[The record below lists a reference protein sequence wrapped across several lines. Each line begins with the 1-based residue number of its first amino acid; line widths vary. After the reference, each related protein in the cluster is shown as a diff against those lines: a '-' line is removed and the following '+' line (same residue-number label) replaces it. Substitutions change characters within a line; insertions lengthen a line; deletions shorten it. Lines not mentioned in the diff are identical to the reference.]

1 MRGKLSPRISTQEVF
16 RLRINQRLVTLLT
29 LFIFLFV
36 VGTIIATRTVA
47 YLEAGFELK
56 GFLVEV
62 ITYVIALT
70 GWLFMFIYSYLK
82 GDFKDVEAPKYD
94 ILELHEKIEQAEK
107 GGSK

>member
-1 MRGKLSPRISTQEVF
+1 MKITAKTVSIM
-16 RLRINQRLVTLLT
+16 I

-62 ITYVIALT
+62 IAYIIALT
-70 GWLFMFIYSYLK
+70 GWLWLFIYSYLK
-82 GDFKDVEAPKYD
+82 GDFKDIEGPKYE
-94 ILELHEKIEQAEK
+94 ILEMEEKIVKAEK
-107 GGSK
+107 EERRY

>member
-1 MRGKLSPRISTQEVF
+1 
-16 RLRINQRLVTLLT
+16 LRINQKLVTLLT

-70 GWLFMFIYSYLK
+70 GWLFLFIYSYLK
-82 GDFKDVEAPKYD
+82 GDFKDIEAPKYD

-107 GGSK
+107 GGSNNG